1 MIEYIKSNENIEV
14 RGLSYDKDG
23 VETGFDYDESY
34 LHNVSN
40 IAFRVDSVDEM
51 TDKYSKVT
59 LLCKADISAD
69 CYFEDYANAPW
80 DSETKEYVLL
90 KLLK

>member
-1 MIEYIKSNENIEV
+1 MSNTKISEV

-59 LLCKADISAD
+59 LCVRQT
-69 CYFEDYANAPW
+69 Y
-80 DSETKEYVLL
+80 LL
-90 KLLK
+90 IVILKIMQCPL